1 MRQIKYFSAQWCGPC
16 RVFKPV
22 MQELQNEGLNIQFLD
37 TDTDLYEAKT
47 FNIMSVP
54 TCILL
59 ENGKEIDR
67 WSGAVSKEEVKRRYT
82 KIL

>member
-16 RVFKPV
+16 RLFKPI

-37 TDTDLYEAKT
+37 ADTDMNEAGLYG
-47 FNIMSVP
+47 IRSVP

-59 ENGKEIDR
+59 ENGSEIDR
-67 WSGAVSKEEVKRRYT
+67 WSGAVSKSEVKRRYG
-82 KIL
+82 KIQ